1 VKVLEA
7 RFFPESKKVRA
18 SVAVA
23 RVRCDGARATI
34 EALEVPPKR
43 VEPFSSDAL
52 ISRLNLL
59 VASAAPRPYEQLTL
73 LRSEFWA
80 FVDVDAEGPSPP

>member
-7 RFFPESKKVRA
+7 RFFPQSKKVKA

-23 RVRCDGARATI
+23 RVVCDADQATV
-34 EALEVPPKR
+34 EPLEVPPQR
-43 VEPFSSDAL
+43 VEPFNGDAL
-52 ISRLNLL
+52 VSRVNLL
-59 VASAAPRPYEQLTL
+59 VASAAPRPYEQLTG

-80 FVDVDAEGPSPP
+80 FVEVEAERAGSQ